1 MPSYFAK
8 TPVANESALQ
18 IMLSRTGDSLV
29 TSANMPNGRFGP
41 FEVSASPWFAD
52 LQSAVTMGDQHP
64 AGHVHALYRNEHE
77 GGRAT
82 LRRVEADQP
91 TSRRVSEIIPMCR
104 RRVRRL
110 RV

>member
-18 IMLSRTGDSLV
+18 IMLSRTADSLA
-29 TSANMPNGRFGP
+29 TSAKMPNGRFGP

-52 LQSAVTMGDQHP
+52 LQSAVTMSGQHP
-64 AGHVHALYRNEHE
+64 AGHVHALCRNEHE

-82 LRRVEADQP
+82 LRRVETNQP
-91 TSRRVSEIIPMCR
+91 TSRRVSAIIPMSR